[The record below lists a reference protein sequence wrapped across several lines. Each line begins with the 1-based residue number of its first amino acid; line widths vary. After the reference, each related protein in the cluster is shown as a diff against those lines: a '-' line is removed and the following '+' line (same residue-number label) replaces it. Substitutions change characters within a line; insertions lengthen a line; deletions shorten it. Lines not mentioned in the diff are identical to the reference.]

1 MAISYDSTS
10 DWLEYASGPTGAC
23 TVAGYW
29 QVATSLKISTFAAL
43 ASHAPGAD
51 LGNSQVVYMLDNTGA
66 IYGYVAGNVDLGFT
80 AAVND
85 WVFAAITRDGTGD
98 PSTVWRVHAA
108 KQGAA
113 SLSSS
118 ANMSNAGWNLTGN
131 RIQIAT
137 NPYAATGGENLVG
150 TSGPIWVYDS
160 VLTPTEL
167 DAQRKQLDPVKT
179 AWLYVPG
186 NLTGTDRAKDQSGNA
201 RDFTTNGTLADTTD
215 IVFANAALLSGTV
228 TMSDAISSV
237 SGVPPILRRR

>member
-1 MAISYDSTS
+1 MAIAFDSTS
-10 DWLEYASGPTGAC
+10 DWLEYASGPTGTC
-23 TVAGYW
+23 TVAGYF
-29 QVATSLKISTFAAL
+29 QVQTALKISTFACL
-43 ASHAPGAD
+43 ASHAPASN
-51 LGNSQVVYMLDNTGA
+51 LGNATSVLMLDNTGA
-66 IYGYVAGNVDLGFT
+66 IYGWVTSAVDLGVT
-80 AAVND
+80 ASVGD

-118 ANMSNAGWNLTGN
+118 ANLSNAGWNLTGN

-137 NPYAATGGENLVG
+137 SPYAAAGSEHLVG

-160 VLTPTEL
+160 VLTPAEL
-167 DAQRKQLDPVKT
+167 DAQRKQLAPVKT

-215 IVFANAALLSGTV
+215 IVFGNAALLSGTV

>member
-1 MAISYDSTS
+1 MAIAYDATG

-23 TVAGYW
+23 TIAGYF
-29 QVATSLKISTFAAL
+29 QVLDALKISTFAAL
-43 ASHAPGAD
+43 ASHAPGANI
-51 LGNSQVVYMLDNTGA
+51 GNSQALAMIDNTGA
-66 IYGYVAGNVDLGFT
+66 IAGYVAGVVSMGFT
-80 AAVND
+80 AALGD
-85 WVFAAITRDGTGD
+85 WVFAALTRDGTGD

-118 ANMSNAGWNLTGN
+118 ANLSNAGWNLTGN

-160 VLTPTEL
+160 VLTPAEL
-167 DAQRKQLDPVKT
+167 DAQRKRLAPVKT

-186 NLTGTDRAKDQSGNA
+186 NLTGTDRARDQSGNA

-215 IVFANAALLSGTV
+215 ISFGNAALLSGTV